1 MNFSSLLAGKIVK
14 NASSGQVKQFKKMST
29 VAEKTIKV
37 TFVDQDVRISI
48 FKSSIFEKCEF

>member
-1 MNFSSLLAGKIVK
+1 MNFSLLLAGKIVK

-37 TFVDQDVRISI
+37 TFVDQDVRMSI
-48 FKSSIFEKCEF
+48 L